1 MKTDRIPVSYSF
13 FAKRFS
19 KQNIEETCLA
29 NTSITNRKNHKSIS
43 RESKINEQG
52 LMLLKMMILGPKQ
65 HYPGAWTIKNDTEQG
80 SEIPS

>member
-1 MKTDRIPVSYSF
+1 MQGGKITHMREEWS
-13 FAKRFS
+13 
-19 KQNIEETCLA
+19 IERTHQPHL
-29 NTSITNRKNHKSIS
+29 
-43 RESKINEQG
+43 REKKAQAEVKV